1 MELLFVALG
10 GAILGLAARYAL
22 PRRHTYGSAL
32 VPATG
37 TAVAAVV
44 WVGLTWLGWP
54 WDGGWI
60 WVVSLVAA
68 AAASAGTA
76 LLIGPR
82 REHADAALFER
93 LARPGATARR
103 A

>member
-1 MELLFVALG
+1 MELLFVTLG

-22 PRRHTYGSAL
+22 PRRHTYGVAL
-32 VPATG
+32 VPAIG
-37 TAVAAVV
+37 AAVAAVV

-60 WVVSLVAA
+60 WVVSLVASGLA
-68 AAASAGTA
+68 AAASAY
-76 LLIGPR
+76 LIGPR
-82 REHADAALFER
+82 RERSDAALFER
-93 LARPGATARR
+93 LARHGVVR

>member
-1 MELLFVALG
+1 MVLG
-10 GAILGLAARYAL
+10 GAILSLAARYAL

-32 VPATG
+32 VPAIG
-37 TAVAAVV
+37 AGVAAVV
-44 WVGLTWLGWP
+44 WVGLTWLGWA

-68 AAASAGTA
+68 GLASAASV
-76 LLIGPR
+76 LVIGPR
-82 REHADAALFER
+82 REHGDAELFER
-93 LARPGATARR
+93 LARPGAGARR

>member
-10 GAILGLAARYAL
+10 GAILGLAARYSLPGRATHGVAL
-22 PRRHTYGSAL
+22 I
-32 VPATG
+32 PAIG

-60 WVVSLVAA
+60 WVVSL
-68 AAASAGTA
+68 AASGVVSALAA
-76 LLIGPR
+76 LLIGPS
-82 REHADAALFER
+82 REHHDAELFER
-93 LARPGATARR
+93 LARPGASAK

>member
-1 MELLFVALG
+1 MVLG

-32 VPATG
+32 VPAIG
-37 TAVAAVV
+37 AGVAAVV
-44 WVGLTWLGWP
+44 WVGLTWLGWA

-60 WVVSLVAA
+60 WVVSLVSAGLA
-68 AAASAGTA
+68 SAASV
-76 LLIGPR
+76 LVIGPR
-82 REHADAALFER
+82 REHGDAELFER
-93 LARPGATARR
+93 LARPGAGARR

>member
-1 MELLFVALG
+1 VVLG

-22 PRRHTYGSAL
+22 PRRQTYGSAL
-32 VPATG
+32 VPAIG
-37 TAVAAVV
+37 AGVAAVV
-44 WVGLTWLGWP
+44 WVGLTWLGWA

-68 AAASAGTA
+68 GLASAASV
-76 LLIGPR
+76 LVIGPR
-82 REHADAALFER
+82 REHGDAELFER
-93 LARPGATARR
+93 LARPGAGARR